1 MSNLSVPDLLSFSRL
16 SQSVSDLKSRVETT
30 RTEAVTGRY
39 EDVTTH
45 LNGDVGGAHLLRK
58 AIDDARLFQQNLAVA
73 GSRAQVTQATL
84 GNIGTD
90 SSRIATDLTA
100 AVGRGDQS
108 TVNVMFIDA
117 KAALIA
123 SFGSLNAVFSGRALF
138 GGDGT
143 DRPPLA
149 PPEQMLADIEAI
161 MVGATDAADAQA
173 QIDFYFDDPAGG
185 FATSIYLGGA
195 NRAPGVEITAGTRV
209 DASAKADDPALKNTL
224 RGLVTIAAAKSA
236 TFSDVDNLIVA
247 GANEIFS
254 AESDLISQRAAIG
267 VNEGRIADSI
277 ERNEL
282 EESVLT
288 ALYNKKTLRDPFE
301 AASEL
306 QLLETQLEASY
317 LMTSRMARLSLTNY
331 IR

>member
-1 MSNLSVPDLLSFSRL
+1 MSNLTVPDLLSFSKL
-16 SQSVSDLKSRVETT
+16 SQSVSSLKSRVDTT

-39 EDVTTH
+39 EDITTQ
-45 LNGDVGGAHLLRK
+45 LKGDVGGAHLIKK
-58 AIDDARLFQQNLAVA
+58 AIEDARLFQQNLAVA
-73 GSRAQVTQATL
+73 ASRAQITQATI
-84 GNIGTD
+84 GNIGQD

-100 AVGRGDQS
+100 AVGREDQA
-108 TVNVMFIDA
+108 TVNVMFNDA

-138 GGDGT
+138 GGDAT

-149 PPEQMLADIEAI
+149 APEQMLADIEAI

-173 QIDFYFDDPAGG
+173 QIDFYFNDPTGG
-185 FATSIYLGGA
+185 FATSIYSGGA
-195 NRAPGVEITAGTRV
+195 NRAPGVEISSGTRV
-209 DASAKADDPALKNTL
+209 DASAKADDPAIKNIL
-224 RGLVTIAAAKSA
+224 RGLVTIAASKSA
-236 TFSDVDNLIVA
+236 TFSDVDTIITD
-247 GANEIFS
+247 GADQIFS
-254 AESDLISQRAAIG
+254 AEAQLIDQRAAIG
-267 VNEGRIADSI
+267 VNEGRIADAI

-288 ALYNKKTLRDPFE
+288 TLYNKKTLRDPFE

-331 IR
+331 LR